1 MGDDDTAKTFLD
13 GVRVGVSD
21 MFTDTEPP
29 ILGTFSKMVGK
40 KAKVYPDGWK
50 DEEGNPDSWDDVLV
64 LKHVKND
71 LSKNDRVVLAFLDG
85 NIDNPI
91 IIGVL

>member
-1 MGDDDTAKTFLD
+1 MSADDTAKTFLD

-29 ILGTFSKMVGK
+29 ILATFSKMNGK
-40 KAKVYPDGWK
+40 KAKVYPDGWQ
-50 DEEGNPDSWDDVLV
+50 DEEGNRDSWDDVLV

-71 LSKNDRVVLAFLDG
+71 LQKGDRVLLAFING
-85 NIDNPI
+85 EIDNPLI
-91 IIGVL
+91 VGVL